1 MSIFSKIMTAVR
13 GGAREVG
20 ESIVD
25 ANSIR
30 IFEQEIRDAENH
42 LTNAKRNLTDVMAK
56 QMQAKRS
63 LERAQSDLTEH
74 EGYAVQALNANNE
87 ALALEVA
94 EKIAQL
100 EKQVEEEKEAVESLS
115 ANAERLKDLV
125 KRSERQLAEHQRQL
139 TMVKTTDSV
148 QKATSAITDNFT
160 SSSSKLLNAKESL
173 ERIKQKQQDFDDR
186 MVAAEE
192 LTAEGSDQSLKD
204 KLAAA
209 GIGKQQSDANSVLA
223 RLKAKQSE
231 PSA

>member
-20 ESIVD
+20 ETIVD

-56 QMQAKRS
+56 QMQAKRA
-63 LERAQSDLTEH
+63 LERAKSSLAEH
-74 EGYAVQALNANNE
+74 EGYAVQALNASNE
-87 ALALEVA
+87 TLALEVA

-100 EKQVEEEKEAVESLS
+100 EKQVEEEKEAVESLT

-192 LTAEGSDQSLKD
+192 LSAEGSDQSLKD